1 MDKTKNTPP
10 KTVLKC
16 SFCNKSQHEV
26 KKLVAGPSVYICNE
40 CVDLCQDIIKEESGN
55 NFKKKDST
63 DIAKPSE
70 ICKTL
75 NEYVI
80 GQNRAKKIFC

>member
-55 NFKKKDST
+55 NFK
-63 DIAKPSE
+63 
-70 ICKTL
+70 
-75 NEYVI
+75 
-80 GQNRAKKIFC
+80 